1 MKKLKL
7 LPVAAFLALSGAAQ
21 AGYVEIGSE
30 YEDFNSA
37 HDQNDFLMP
46 YLAAGFTP
54 VADLPL
60 HFAFKFSDKQAT
72 RTSFDENDKAFS
84 NDRSRQEYIVW
95 YDYDVTD
102 KFTFSPR
109 LNIRHNEYSHNNTH
123 DTEWRIHPNMAY
135 AYNDMVTLAL
145 DGFVAPVTAKSNA
158 RGDDQTQGGQ
168 HNYND
173 YLHELDFQVRTQL
186 NESQAFRAS
195 IYSEYKKTSNT
206 TLANEADTMEEW
218 QLRLIYSHQ
227 FDRFSVSP
235 FARLNLKR
243 DFKDAVGNKKDQARN
258 RYGIFGDYLL
268 SSNMNVVYEAYYQ
281 SEEQKNYQNVSSDI
295 GDQDKMFYK
304 LGLRYNF

>member
-1 MKKLKL
+1 MKTLKL
-7 LPVAAFLALSGAAQ
+7 LPAAVILGLSGLAQ
-21 AGYVEIGSE
+21 AGYVELGAE
-30 YEDFNSA
+30 YEDFNSS
-37 HDQNDFLMP
+37 HNHNDFVMP
-46 YLAAGFTP
+46 YLATGFTP

-72 RTSFDENDKAFS
+72 RTSTDATSGREFS

-109 LNIRHNEYSHNNTH
+109 LNIRHNEYSQTNTH
-123 DTEWRIHPNMAY
+123 DTEWRIHPNMTY
-135 AYNDMVTLAL
+135 AYSDMVTLAL
-145 DGFVAPVTAKSNA
+145 DGFVAPVTAKSVS
-158 RGDDQTQGGQ
+158 RGNDTGNLN
-168 HNYND
+168 NYTD

-206 TLANEADTMEEW
+206 TLASEADTMEEW

-227 FDRFSVSP
+227 FDRFSISP

-243 DFKDAVGNKKDQARN
+243 DFKNAVGEKKDQARN
-258 RYGIFGDYLL
+258 RYGVFGDYLL
-268 SSNMNVVYEAYYQ
+268 TSNMNVVYEAYYQ
-281 SEEQKNYQNVSSDI
+281 SEEQKNYQNESLEI